1 MLFRTKNGLKI
12 FYEAMS
18 FVVFFVDIFLSPV
31 TLPLFIYFFS
41 ESLKSTLLDSPSRFL
56 LSLKRTFRPIK
67 TSYLSAK

>member
-1 MLFRTKNGLKI
+1 MVEKYFTRQCRC
-12 FYEAMS
+12 
-18 FVVFFVDIFLSPV
+18 VVFFVDVFLSPV

-41 ESLKSTLLDSPSRFL
+41 ERLKSTLLDSPSRFL